1 MKKLNLCYRNV
12 TIMLQIFI
20 FFILILQ
27 NSSDNFDTKN
37 PQSQGAST
45 FQGFENQET
54 SIEAI
59 CVDFEKSTIPQIG
72 DASAFQGFENKELP
86 NKAICKD
93 SGNFTN
99 QQIGGASMFQGFYD
113 LTQEEKDM
121 LVKLVYLESRGEPYE
136 GKKAVA
142 SIVMNRVESP
152 YWGSDV
158 ETIIF
163 AKRQFSPASK
173 INTTTIGTDNV
184 WLECVNAVEDVL
196 QNGSTLP
203 PYVLYFRADYY
214 FKGKEQYTNIGNHY
228 FSYTSKDKEL
238 LDA

>member
-1 MKKLNLCYRNV
+1 MKILILCYRNV

-20 FFILILQ
+20 FFALILQ
-27 NSSDNFDTKN
+27 NSSDNFDIKN
-37 PQSQGAST
+37 QQSQGASV
-45 FQGFENQET
+45 FQDFENQE
-54 SIEAI
+54 
-59 CVDFEKSTIPQIG
+59 
-72 DASAFQGFENKELP
+72 LP
-86 NKAICKD
+86 IKAVCKD
-93 SGNFTN
+93 SENFTK
-99 QQIGGASMFQGFYD
+99 QQSRGASTFQGFYD
-113 LTQEEKDM
+113 LTQEEKDI

-142 SIVMNRVESP
+142 TIVMNRVESP

-163 AKRQFSPASK
+163 AKRQFSPSFK
-173 INTTTIGTDNV
+173 INTTTIGTDDV

-238 LDA
+238 LNG

>member
-20 FFILILQ
+20 FFTLILQ

-99 QQIGGASMFQGFYD
+99 QQIGGASIFQGFYD
-113 LTQEEKDM
+113 LTQEEK
-121 LVKLVYLESRGEPYE
+121 K
-136 GKKAVA
+136 
-142 SIVMNRVESP
+142 
-152 YWGSDV
+152 
-158 ETIIF
+158 TI
-163 AKRQFSPASK
+163 
-173 INTTTIGTDNV
+173 
-184 WLECVNAVEDVL
+184 L
-196 QNGSTLP
+196 
-203 PYVLYFRADYY
+203 
-214 FKGKEQYTNIGNHY
+214 
-228 FSYTSKDKEL
+228 
-238 LDA
+238 